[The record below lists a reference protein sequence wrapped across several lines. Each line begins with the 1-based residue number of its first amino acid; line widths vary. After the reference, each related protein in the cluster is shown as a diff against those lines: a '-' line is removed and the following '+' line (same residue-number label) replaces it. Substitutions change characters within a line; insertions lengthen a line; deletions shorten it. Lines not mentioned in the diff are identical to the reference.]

1 MIIKQSRFRIKDAR
15 WTTKDKLDQYRGVL
29 KLYGKKIFCDIH
41 LFFISLIIK

>member
-1 MIIKQSRFRIKDAR
+1 MIIKQTRFRIKDVR

-41 LFFISLIIK
+41 LLISLIIK